1 MTEQERNT
9 ALSHTLVRW
18 FSEHGKVYPWR
29 ETHDPWAILVS
40 EIMLQQ
46 TTIPTVLKR
55 YEAWMA
61 QFPTPSALAQATEE
75 EALRSWEGL
84 GYYSRVRSLQ
94 SAAQII
100 CSQHEGKFPRDA
112 AQLRCLPGIGDYTVG
127 AVLSFAFNI
136 PAPLVDANVARV
148 LARLDNVSIPVDTS
162 EGRKYLNNR
171 AEELLDRSNPRA
183 FNSAIMELGQ
193 TYCLPNRPNCLLCPC
208 REYCRA
214 ESPELLPLKSPRHE
228 TIRET
233 HCDLLCV
240 TPKGILLEKQAAGK
254 RHRGMYRL
262 PRRTPDE
269 THGLPL
275 LGKQNYSVTHYKIT
289 RFLYSSKDVN
299 AAHPHEEWITLSDLE
314 NIPMASPD
322 RKIIRRFLPDSQ
334 K

>member
-18 FSEHGKVYPWR
+18 FSEQGKVYPWR
-29 ETHDPWAILVS
+29 ETQDPWAILVS

-46 TTIPTVLKR
+46 TTIPTVLNR
-55 YEAWMA
+55 YAAWMA
-61 QFPTPSALAQATEE
+61 QFPTPAALARASEE

-84 GYYSRVRSLQ
+84 GYYSRVRSLR

-100 CSQHEGKFPRDA
+100 TSQYGGVFPRDSK
-112 AQLRCLPGIGDYTVG
+112 QLKRLPGIGDYTVG

-136 PAPLVDANVARV
+136 PATLVDANVARV
-148 LARLDNVSIPVDTS
+148 LARLDNVSVPVDTA
-162 EGRKYLNNR
+162 EGKKHLSKR
-171 AEELLDRSNPRA
+171 AAELLDREQPRA

-193 TYCLPNRPNCLLCPC
+193 TFCLPNRPNCLLCPC

-214 ESPELLPLKSPRHE
+214 ESPELLPVKSPRHE
-228 TIRET
+228 IVKET

-240 TPKGILLEKQAAGK
+240 TPKGLLLEKQAEGK

-262 PRRTPDE
+262 PRRTPE
-269 THGLPL
+269 EMRHLPL
-275 LGKQNYSVTHYKIT
+275 LTKQNYSVTHYKIT
-289 RFLYSSKDVN
+289 RFLYSSNDED
-299 AAHPHEEWITLSDLE
+299 AAHPHEEWVPLSSLE
-314 NIPMASPD
+314 AIPMASPD
-322 RKIIRRFLPDSQ
+322 RKILRRFLACSQ